1 MTAELPSSAAASAPS
16 VPADLF
22 AVLVRWGLGLTF
34 ITMGVAKVGDTVAFL
49 KLLREYDLVAADQSL
64 ILNGLAIVLPWL
76 EIWLGLLM
84 VAGIAVR
91 GSALTLL
98 VLLIVFTA
106 AIALRAQGI
115 MGSEGLPLCDIAF
128 DCGCGSGVVNVCN
141 KMAQNAGL
149 IALAAWATWSGNE
162 RLCLRHGIRGKSSA
176 PGEP

>member
-1 MTAELPSSAAASAPS
+1 MTAAQPSSSAAPESTVAAS
-16 VPADLF
+16 LF

-98 VLLIVFTA
+98 VLLVVFTG
-106 AIALRAQGI
+106 AIALRAQAI
-115 MGSEGLPLCDIAF
+115 MGSEGLPLCAVAF

-141 KMAQNAGL
+141 KMAQNTGL
-149 IALAAWATWSGNE
+149 IALAAWASWSSNT
-162 RLCLRHGIRGKSSA
+162 RLCLRHGLWGKVSA
-176 PGEP
+176 HREP